1 MWSKLALAAALALLL
16 LWLVSPREPEAHS
29 KKPDKERRCLEWLED
44 CKPWHVCN
52 STEAAAESNS
62 TVTPTH
68 ISVMERQYVLR
79 GGCNGDPVT
88 GVGSGGGLRV
98 LVVHEQQPQALG
110 CDRRLLALMR
120 LLDSQHSRVS
130 LLYRHGVP
138 PSMQS
143 PPTAEL
149 ADALGIDAFDAAQI
163 GGCLRPPPALYEYTS
178 RAQLEALFAKG
189 WFELVLVTTWF
200 WNDPQ
205 VAPQF
210 FGAIRQRDYASAQFG
225 AQFSDRLC
233 SCAAA
238 VVRRAHA
245 AAAARRRAR
254 RLPALRRAARRR
266 RSRTARAAARSPRE
280 RRCRE
285 GGLRGSSS
293 RACAAAARAVR
304 DG

>member
-1 MWSKLALAAALALLL
+1 MRELHEARMTTGARLALAAALALLL
-16 LWLVSPREPEAHS
+16 LWLISPREPEAAHS

-210 FGAIRQRDYASAQFG
+210 SAQFRREF
-225 AQFSDRLC
+225 A
-233 SCAAA
+233 
-238 VVRRAHA
+238 RRAI
-245 AAAARRRAR
+245 RRAI
-254 RLPALRRAARRR
+254 L
-266 RSRTARAAARSPRE
+266 
-280 RRCRE
+280 
-285 GGLRGSSS
+285 
-293 RACAAAARAVR
+293 
-304 DG
+304 

>member
-1 MWSKLALAAALALLL
+1 MPAPSAGMWSKLALAAALALLL
-16 LWLVSPREPEAHS
+16 LWLISPREPEAHS

-210 FGAIRQRDYASAQFG
+210 RRNFLGATFARRAIR
-225 AQFSDRLC
+225 
-233 SCAAA
+233 
-238 VVRRAHA
+238 HA
-245 AAAARRRAR
+245 I
-254 RLPALRRAARRR
+254 L
-266 RSRTARAAARSPRE
+266 
-280 RRCRE
+280 
-285 GGLRGSSS
+285 
-293 RACAAAARAVR
+293 
-304 DG
+304 

>member
-1 MWSKLALAAALALLL
+1 
-16 LWLVSPREPEAHS
+16 
-29 KKPDKERRCLEWLED
+29 
-44 CKPWHVCN
+44 
-52 STEAAAESNS
+52 
-62 TVTPTH
+62 
-68 ISVMERQYVLR
+68 MERQFVRR
-79 GGCNGDPVT
+79 GVCSGDPVS

-210 FGAIRQRDYASAQFG
+210 SGAIRRRDYA
-225 AQFSDRLC
+225 
-233 SCAAA
+233 
-238 VVRRAHA
+238 RRAI
-245 AAAARRRAR
+245 RRAI
-254 RLPALRRAARRR
+254 L
-266 RSRTARAAARSPRE
+266 
-280 RRCRE
+280 
-285 GGLRGSSS
+285 
-293 RACAAAARAVR
+293 
-304 DG
+304 